1 MFVLVFGLGVA
12 SLAKSAVGK
21 IGGGGGGGGINKIMK
36 KLPQIVEQ
44 AVEKVLEKMM
54 SQSGRATP
62 QTGQAK

>member
-21 IGGGGGGGGINKIMK
+21 IGGGGGIKKILK
-36 KLPQIVEQ
+36 KLPKIVEQ
-44 AVEKVLEKMM
+44 AVEKALEKMM